1 MKLLVEKPSR
11 FDMKEFVDKIRNIF
25 RIEELR
31 QRIIYTLLLLAVFR
45 LGSYVILPGI
55 DSAQL
60 AVDFS
65 NGQGGGIL
73 GFINLFVGGAFA
85 RGALFALGIMPYISA
100 SIIVQLLGAALPAIQ
115 KLQKEGDSGQK
126 KINQLTRYLTVLITF
141 GQSVAYMV
149 NLKSMYPNAVDL
161 SSGFVWIMAVMILT
175 SGTMFLVWLGER
187 ITDNGLGNGVSLI
200 IAIGIISG
208 LPPALYNEFRANPP
222 MLFFVEVVGLGLAT
236 MAVVAISQ
244 ATRKIPINYARRV
257 MGNRIAGGMT
267 NNARQYIPLKINSA
281 GVMPIIFAQ
290 SIMFVPAMVAQYFP
304 GSDFWS
310 STGAMFNNPNGFVYN
325 ASFALLIIVFTY
337 FYTAIVINPND
348 IADNLKKNGGFI
360 PGVKPGKKTSEY
372 IDNIL
377 SRITLPGS
385 IALAFVAIFPA
396 FASIMGVSQSFS
408 QFFGGTSLL
417 IMIGVVLDTLQ
428 QMESYLI
435 MRHYDGLMKTSS
447 GRTRKTKSAPGV
459 SI

>member
-1 MKLLVEKPSR
+1 LKLLEEPLSK
-11 FDMKEFVDKIRNIF
+11 FDMKDFIDKIRNIF

-45 LGSYVILPGI
+45 LGSYIILPGI
-55 DSAQL
+55 DSDQL
-60 AVDFS
+60 ALDVKQ
-65 NGQGGGIL
+65 GGGGGIL
-73 GFINLFVGGAFA
+73 DFINLFVGGAFA
-85 RGALFALGIMPYISA
+85 RGAIFALGIMPYISA
-100 SIIVQLLGAALPAIQ
+100 SIIVQLLGAALPSIQ

-126 KINQLTRYLTVLITF
+126 KINQLTRYLTVLITL
-141 GQSVAYMV
+141 GQAGAFLA
-149 NLKSMYPNAVDL
+149 NLKAMHPVAVDL
-161 SSGFVWIMAVMILT
+161 SNPLVWTTALLILT
-175 SGTMFLVWLGER
+175 SGTVFLVWLGER
-187 ITDNGLGNGVSLI
+187 ITDNGLGNGTSLI

-208 LPPALYNEFRANPP
+208 LPPALLNEARSNVPL
-222 MLFFVEVVGLGLAT
+222 LFFVELIALGLAT
-236 MAVVAISQ
+236 MAVVAITQ

-257 MGNRIAGGMT
+257 MGNRMAGGMT

-290 SIMFVPAMVAQYFP
+290 SIMFIPATVALWFP
-304 GSDFWS
+304 ESAFWS
-310 STGAMFNNPNGFVYN
+310 STGAVFNNPNGWVYN
-325 ASFALLIIVFTY
+325 LSFALLIIVFTY

-348 IADNLKKNGGFI
+348 IADNLKKTGGFI

-385 IALAFVAIFPA
+385 IALAFVAIFPSI
-396 FASIMGVSQSFS
+396 ASGMGVSQSFS

-428 QMESYLI
+428 QIESYLL
-435 MRHYDGLMKTSS
+435 MRHYDGLMKS
-447 GRTRKTKSAPGV
+447 GSRTRKTQGASGV
-459 SI
+459 SA

>member
-1 MKLLVEKPSR
+1 
-11 FDMKEFVDKIRNIF
+11 MKEFIEKIRNIF

-45 LGSYVILPGI
+45 LGSYVILPGV

-60 AVDFS
+60 ALDFEK
-65 NGQGGGIL
+65 GQGGGIL
-73 GFINLFVGGAFA
+73 DLINVFVGGAFA
-85 RGALFALGIMPYISA
+85 RGAIFALGIMPYISA
-100 SIIVQLLGAALPAIQ
+100 SIIVQLLGAALPSIQ

-126 KINQLTRYLTVLITF
+126 KINQITRYLTVLITL
-141 GQSVAYMV
+141 GQSAAYIV
-149 NLKSMYPNAVDL
+149 NLKSMYPVATANMG
-161 SSGFVWIMAVMILT
+161 STFVWLMALLILT
-175 SGTMFLVWLGER
+175 AGTMFLVWLGER
-187 ITDNGLGNGVSLI
+187 ITDNGLGNGTSLI

-208 LPPALYNEFRANPP
+208 LPPALVNEGRANPP
-222 MLFFVEVVGLGLAT
+222 MLFFIEIIALGLAT
-236 MAVVAISQ
+236 MAVVGITQ

-257 MGNRIAGGMT
+257 MGNSRQPGGMT

-290 SIMFVPAMVAQYFP
+290 SIMFIPASIAQFFP
-304 GSDFWS
+304 NSGFWNATGSIL
-310 STGAMFNNPNGFVYN
+310 GNPNGVFYN
-325 ASFALLIIVFTY
+325 VTFALLIIVFTY

-348 IADNLKKNGGFI
+348 IADNLKRTGGFI

-385 IALAFVAIFPA
+385 IALAFVAIFPSI
-396 FASIMGVSQSFS
+396 ASAMGVSQSFS

-428 QMESYLI
+428 QIESYLL
-435 MRHYDGLMKTSS
+435 MRHYDGLMKTG
-447 GRTRKTKSAPGV
+447 GRTRKTQGAPGV
-459 SI
+459 SA

>member
-1 MKLLVEKPSR
+1 MKLPAALRSKS
-11 FDMKEFVDKIRNIF
+11 DMKEFIEKIRNIF

-55 DSAQL
+55 DSEQL
-60 AVDFS
+60 ALDFQKGNS
-65 NGQGGGIL
+65 GGIL
-73 GFINLFVGGAFA
+73 DIINVFVGGAFA
-85 RGALFALGIMPYISA
+85 RGAIFALGIMPYISA
-100 SIIVQLLGAALPAIQ
+100 SIIVQLLGAALPSIQ

-141 GQSVAYMV
+141 GQAGAYIV
-149 NLKSMYPNAVDL
+149 NLRSMYPFATGYMA
-161 SSGFVWIMAVMILT
+161 SPFVWLTAMLILT
-175 SGTMFLVWLGER
+175 AGTMFLVWLGER
-187 ITDNGLGNGVSLI
+187 ITDNGLGNGTSLI

-208 LPPALYNEFRANPP
+208 LPPALVNEARSNPP
-222 MLFFVEVVGLGLAT
+222 LLFFVEIIALGLAT
-236 MAVVAISQ
+236 MAVVGITQ

-257 MGNRIAGGMT
+257 MGNRMGGSMT

-290 SIMFVPAMVAQYFP
+290 SIMFIPAQIAQFFP
-304 GSDFWS
+304 ESGFWNSTS
-310 STGAMFNNPNGFVYN
+310 SVLGNPNGIFYN
-325 ASFALLIIVFTY
+325 VIFALLIVVFTY

-348 IADNLKKNGGFI
+348 IADNLKRNGGFI
-360 PGVKPGKKTSEY
+360 PGVKPGKKTAEY

-385 IALAFVAIFPA
+385 ICLAWIAIFPSLA
-396 FASIMGVSQSFS
+396 NAMGVSQSFS

-428 QMESYLI
+428 QIESYLL
-435 MRHYDGLMKTSS
+435 MRHYDGLMKS
-447 GRTRKTKSAPGV
+447 GSRNRKTQGAPGV
-459 SI
+459 SA

>member
-1 MKLLVEKPSR
+1 MKD
-11 FDMKEFVDKIRNIF
+11 FIDKLRNIF

-60 AVDFS
+60 ALDFEK
-65 NGQGGGIL
+65 GQGGGIL
-73 GFINLFVGGAFA
+73 DIINIFVGGAFA
-85 RGALFALGIMPYISA
+85 RGAIFALGIMPYISA
-100 SIIVQLLGAALPAIQ
+100 SIIVQLLGAALPSIQ

-126 KINQLTRYLTVLITF
+126 KINQLTRYLTVLITL
-141 GQSVAYMV
+141 GQSGAYIV
-149 NLKSMYPNAVDL
+149 NLKSMYPTATLNMGSPFIWFMSL
-161 SSGFVWIMAVMILT
+161 LILT
-175 SGTMFLVWLGER
+175 AGTMFLVWLGER

-208 LPPALYNEFRANPP
+208 LPPALVNEGRSNPP
-222 MLFFVEVVGLGLAT
+222 MLFFIEIIALGLAT
-236 MAVVAISQ
+236 MAVVAITQ

-257 MGNRIAGGMT
+257 MGNRMAGGMT

-290 SIMFVPAMVAQYFP
+290 SIMFIPASIAQFFP
-304 GSDFWS
+304 ESGFWNATGSIL
-310 STGAMFNNPNGFVYN
+310 GNPNGIFYN
-325 ASFALLIIVFTY
+325 VTFALLIVVFTY

-348 IADNLKKNGGFI
+348 IADNLKRTGGFI

-385 IALAFVAIFPA
+385 VALAFVAIFPSI
-396 FASIMGVSQSFS
+396 ASGMGVSQSFS

-428 QMESYLI
+428 QIESYLLN
-435 MRHYDGLMKTSS
+435 RHYDGLTKTSS
-447 GRTRKTKSAPGV
+447 RSRKTQGAPGV